1 MGTAREQF
9 DKAYQDWYEHF
20 QLPDI
25 REPWMAQGEATLHAL
40 ASLSADEAVE
50 VMIELDREFHRDT
63 GPPLKLGWLSV
74 VATVLH
80 DEHDQDRAGWRD
92 ALRERFT
99 RASRGRLPGIR

>member
-1 MGTAREQF
+1 LDGA
-9 DKAYQDWYEHF
+9 
-20 QLPDI
+20 
-25 REPWMAQGEATLHAL
+25 GEATLHAL

-63 GPPLKLGWLSV
+63 RPPLKLGWLSV

-99 RASRGRLPGIR
+99 RATRGRLPGIR